1 MAGSGYTRQ
10 SVASIVPT
18 AVVRAAPINAEF
30 DKLRDAFT
38 QSDTGT
44 TGHRHDGSSDEGSY
58 VPFIADL
65 DKKNYF
71 TVDQTNNLFGLF
83 VEVGG
88 SAAEQLRFQDGLV
101 KPVVDNDIDLG
112 TSLLEYKNA
121 YFDGTVYA
129 DTVSIGDNDYTTI
142 TDNDYTVS
150 AGNLSFDVAGNI
162 NLDADGGNVALK
174 DAGVTFTTLTNNSG
188 NLILKSNTTTAVT
201 FTDANADFAGTL
213 DVTGAAK
220 FDNNVTI
227 DGNTIIGDANT
238 DTVAINAKISTALIP
253 TADSSFDLGSSS
265 AYWKDSYI
273 DSVTTTGNVSIGGNI
288 TVNGTADFTNTTLN
302 NVTDPSSAQQAATK
316 NYVDTSIANLIA
328 GAPATL
334 DTLDE
339 IAAAIND
346 DNNVYTTLTT
356 SIATKLPL
364 AGGTM
369 TGAIAMG
376 GSKIT
381 GAGAPTTGSDLTNKT
396 YVDGILG
403 SATAA
408 ADSAA
413 DAQKLAINAEDSQFT
428 LSDSSTTGFSALHY
442 AAKAEDSYN
451 STAQLAAV
459 VGATVGDYGFINN
472 SPTST
477 ADYGAL

>member
-1 MAGSGYTRQ
+1 MSGYTRQ
-10 SVASIVPT
+10 SVADIVPT
-18 AVVRAAPINAEF
+18 AVVRAAPINAEYN
-30 DKLRDAFT
+30 KLRDAFA

-44 TGHRHDGSSDEGSY
+44 TGHKHDGTSDEGSY
-58 VPFIADL
+58 VPLIADL
-65 DKKNYF
+65 DAKNKF
-71 TVDQTNNLFGLF
+71 IVSQADNRFGLF
-83 VEVGG
+83 VEV
-88 SAAEQLRFQDGLV
+88 SNAATEQLRFQDGLV
-101 KPVVDNDIDLG
+101 VPVTDNDIDLG

-129 DTVSIGDNDYTTI
+129 DTLSVGDNDYTTI
-142 TDNDYTVS
+142 TDNTYTVS
-150 AGNLSFDVAGNI
+150 AGNLLVDVAGNI
-162 NLDADGGNVALK
+162 NLDADGGDVALK
-174 DAGVTFTTLTNNSG
+174 DAGVTYATFTSNSG
-188 NLILKSNTTTAVT
+188 NLTLKSGTTTAVT
-201 FTDANADFAGTL
+201 FTGANADFAGTL

-273 DSVTTTGNVSIGGNI
+273 DSVTTTGNVNIGGNI
-288 TVNGTADFTNTTLN
+288 TVNGTADFTNTTLD

-316 NYVDTSIANLIA
+316 NYVDTAINNLIG
-328 GAPATL
+328 GAPGTL

-346 DNNVYTTLTT
+346 DNNVYTTLTN
-356 SIATKLPL
+356 SIATKLSL
-364 AGGTM
+364 SGGSM

-376 GSKIT
+376 GNKIT

-413 DAQKLAINAEDSQFT
+413 DAQKLAINPEDSQFT

-442 AAKAEDSYN
+442 AEKAEETYTN
-451 STAQLAAV
+451 LLALASV
-459 VGATVGDYGFINN
+459 VSATVADYGFINT

-477 ADYGAL
+477 SDYGAL

>member
-1 MAGSGYTRQ
+1 MSGYTRQ
-10 SVASIVPT
+10 SVADIVPT
-18 AVVRAAPINAEF
+18 AVVRAAPINAEY
-30 DKLRDAFT
+30 DKLRDAFAF
-38 QSDTGT
+38 SSTGT
-44 TGHRHDGSSDEGSY
+44 TGHKHDGTSDEGSY
-58 VPFIADL
+58 VPLIADI
-65 DKKNYF
+65 DGQNKIQ
-71 TVDQTNNLFGLF
+71 VDQTNNRFGVF
-83 VEVGG
+83 IEVGAT
-88 SAAEQLRFQDGLV
+88 STEQFRFQDGV
-101 KPVVDNDIDLG
+101 IVPIVDNDIDLG
-112 TSLLEYKNA
+112 TASLEYKNA

-129 DTVSIGDNDYTTI
+129 DTLSVGDNDYTTI
-142 TDNDYTVS
+142 TNNDYTVAS
-150 AGNLSFDVAGNI
+150 GNLTFDVAGDI
-162 NLDADGGNVALK
+162 TLDADGANVYLK
-174 DAGVTFTTLTNNSG
+174 DAGTTYGVLTNNAG

-201 FTDANADFAGTL
+201 FTNANADFAGTL
-213 DVTGAAK
+213 DVTGNAK
-220 FDNNVTI
+220 FDSNVTI
-227 DGNTIIGDANT
+227 DGNTVIGDANT

-253 TADSSFDLGSSS
+253 TTDSAYNLGSAS
-265 AYWKDSYI
+265 AYWADSYL
-273 DSVTTTGNVSIGGNI
+273 DSVTTTGNVTIGGDL
-288 TVNGTADFTNTTLN
+288 TVNGGADFTNTTLD
-302 NVTDPSSAQQAATK
+302 NVSDPSTAQQAATK
-316 NYVDTSIANLIA
+316 NYVDTAINNLIA

-346 DNNVYTTLTT
+346 DNNVYTTLTNV
-356 SIATKLPL
+356 IATKLPL

-376 GSKIT
+376 GNKIT
-381 GAGAPTTGSDLTNKT
+381 GAGTPTTGSDLTTKT

-413 DAQKLAINAEDSQFT
+413 DAEKLAINPEDSQYT
-428 LSDSSTTGFSALHY
+428 LSDSVTTGYSALHW

>member
-1 MAGSGYTRQ
+1 MSGYTRQ
-10 SVASIVPT
+10 SVADIVPT
-18 AVVRAAPINAEF
+18 AVVRAAPINAEYN
-30 DKLRDAFT
+30 KLRDAFA

-44 TGHRHDGSSDEGSY
+44 TGHKHDGTSDEGSY
-58 VPFIADL
+58 VPLIADL
-65 DKKNYF
+65 DAKNKII
-71 TVDQTNNLFGLF
+71 VSQTNNRFGVF
-83 VEVGG
+83 VEV
-88 SAAEQLRFQDGLV
+88 SNVSTEQLRFQDGV
-101 KPVVDNDIDLG
+101 IVPVLDNDIDLG
-112 TSLLEYKNA
+112 TSSLEFKNV
-121 YFDGTVYA
+121 YVDGTAYI

-142 TDNDYTVS
+142 TNNDYVVAS
-150 AGNLSFDVAGNI
+150 GNLNFDVAGNI

-174 DAGVTFTTLTNNSG
+174 DGGTTYATFTSNSG
-188 NLILKSNTTTAVT
+188 NLTLKSGTTTAVT
-201 FTDANADFAGTL
+201 FTGANADFAGTL

-220 FDNNVTI
+220 FDNNATI
-227 DGNTIIGDANT
+227 DGNTVVGLANT
-238 DTVAINAKISTALIP
+238 NTVAVNAKITTALVP
-253 TADSSFDLGSSS
+253 TTNGVNTLGTGS
-265 AYWKDSYI
+265 AYWGDAFLK
-273 DSVTTTGNVSIGGNI
+273 SVTTTGNVDIGGNI

-302 NVTDPSSAQQAATK
+302 NVNDPTTAQQAATK
-316 NYVDTSIANLIA
+316 NYVDTAINNLIG

-346 DNNVYTTLTT
+346 DDNVYTTLTN
-356 SIATKLPL
+356 SIATKLSL
-364 AGGTM
+364 SGGTM
-369 TGAIAMG
+369 TGQIAMG

-381 GAGAPTTGSDLTNKT
+381 GAAAPTTGSDLTNKT

-413 DAQKLAINAEDSQFT
+413 DAQKLAINPEDSSYT
-428 LSDSSTTGFSALHY
+428 LSDTVTTGFSALHY

>member
-1 MAGSGYTRQ
+1 MSGYTRQ
-10 SVASIVPT
+10 STADIVPT
-18 AVVRAAPINAEF
+18 AVVRAAPINAEYN
-30 DKLRDAFT
+30 KLRDAFT
-38 QSDTGT
+38 QSNTGT
-44 TGHRHDGSSDEGSY
+44 TGHKHDGSSDEGSY
-58 VPFIADL
+58 VPLIADL
-65 DKKNYF
+65 DAKNKLIVSQADNRF
-71 TVDQTNNLFGLF
+71 SLF
-83 VEVGG
+83 VEV
-88 SAAEQLRFQDGLV
+88 SNTSTEQVRFQDGLV
-101 KPVVDNDIDLG
+101 VPVVDNDIDLG
-112 TSLLEYKNA
+112 TSSLEYKNL
-121 YFDGTVYA
+121 YVDGTA
-129 DTVSIGDNDYTTI
+129 FIDTVSIGDNDYTTI
-142 TDNDYTVS
+142 TDNTYTVS
-150 AGNLSFDVAGNI
+150 AGNLLFDVAGNI
-162 NLDADGGNVALK
+162 NLDADGGDVALK
-174 DAGVTFTTLTNNSG
+174 DAGTTYATFTSNSG
-188 NLILKSNTTTAVT
+188 NLTLKSGTTTAVT
-201 FTDANADFAGTL
+201 FTGANADLAGTL

-220 FDNNVTI
+220 FDNNATI

-238 DTVAINAKISTALIP
+238 KTVAINAKISTALIP

-346 DNNVYTTLTT
+346 DNNVYTTLTS
-356 SIATKLPL
+356 SIATRLPL

-408 ADSAA
+408 ASSAA

>member
-1 MAGSGYTRQ
+1 MSGYTRQ
-10 SVASIVPT
+10 STADIVPT
-18 AVVRAAPINAEF
+18 AVVRAAPINAEYN
-30 DKLRDAFT
+30 KLRDAFT
-38 QSDTGT
+38 QSNTGT
-44 TGHRHDGSSDEGSY
+44 TGHKYDGSSDEGSY
-58 VPFIADL
+58 VPLIADL
-65 DKKNYF
+65 DAKNKLI
-71 TVDQTNNLFGLF
+71 VSKADNRFGLF
-83 VEVGG
+83 VEV
-88 SAAEQLRFQDGLV
+88 SNTSTEQVRFQDGLV
-101 KPVVDNDIDLG
+101 VPVVDNDIDLG
-112 TSLLEYKNA
+112 TSSLEYKNL
-121 YFDGTVYA
+121 YVDGTA
-129 DTVSIGDNDYTTI
+129 FIDTVSIGDNDYTTI
-142 TDNDYTVS
+142 TDNTYTVS
-150 AGNLSFDVAGNI
+150 AGNLLVDVAGNI
-162 NLDADGGNVALK
+162 NLDADGGDVALK
-174 DAGVTFTTLTNNSG
+174 DAGTTYATFTSNSG
-188 NLILKSNTTTAVT
+188 NLTLKSGTTTAVT
-201 FTDANADFAGTL
+201 FTGANADLAGTL

-220 FDNNVTI
+220 FDNNATI

-238 DTVAINAKISTALIP
+238 KTVAINAKISTALIP

-273 DSVTTTGNVSIGGNI
+273 DSVTTTGNVTIGGDL
-288 TVNGTADFTNTTLN
+288 TVNGGADFTNTTLD

-346 DNNVYTTLTT
+346 DNNVYTTLTS
-356 SIATKLPL
+356 SIATRLPL

-376 GSKIT
+376 GNKIT
-381 GAGAPTTGSDLTNKT
+381 GAGTPTTGSDLTTKT

>member
-1 MAGSGYTRQ
+1 MSGYTRQ
-10 SVASIVPT
+10 SVADIVPT
-18 AVVRAAPINAEF
+18 AVVRAAPINAEYN
-30 DKLRDAFT
+30 KLRDAFT

-44 TGHRHDGSSDEGSY
+44 TGHKHDGTSDEGSY
-58 VPFIADL
+58 VPLIADL
-65 DKKNYF
+65 DAKNKIIVSQ
-71 TVDQTNNLFGLF
+71 VDNRFGVF
-83 VEVGG
+83 VEV
-88 SAAEQLRFQDGLV
+88 SNVSTEQLRFQDGV
-101 KPVVDNDIDLG
+101 IVPVLDNDIDLG
-112 TSLLEYKNA
+112 TSSLEFKNV
-121 YFDGTVYA
+121 YVDGTAYI

-142 TDNDYTVS
+142 TNNDYVVAS
-150 AGNLSFDVAGNI
+150 GNLNFDVAGNI
-162 NLDADGGNVALK
+162 NLDADGGNVVLK
-174 DAGVTFTTLTNNSG
+174 DAGVTFSTLTNNSG
-188 NLILKSNTTTAVT
+188 NLTLKSGTTTAVT
-201 FTDANADFAGTL
+201 FTGANADFAGTL

-220 FDNNVTI
+220 FDNNATI
-227 DGNTIIGDANT
+227 DGNTVVGASNT
-238 DTVAINAKISTALIP
+238 NTVAVNAKITTALVP
-253 TADSSFDLGSSS
+253 TTNGVNSLGTGS
-265 AYWKDSYI
+265 AYWGDAFLK
-273 DSVTTTGNVSIGGNI
+273 SVTTTGNVDIGGNI

-302 NVTDPSSAQQAATK
+302 NVNDPTTAQQAATK
-316 NYVDTSIANLIA
+316 NYVDTAINNLIG

-346 DNNVYTTLTT
+346 DDNVYTTLTN
-356 SIATKLPL
+356 SIATKLSL
-364 AGGTM
+364 SGGTM
-369 TGAIAMG
+369 TGQIAMG

-381 GAGAPTTGSDLTNKT
+381 GAAAPTTGSDLTNKT

-413 DAQKLAINAEDSQFT
+413 DAQKLAINPEDSSYT
-428 LSDSSTTGFSALHY
+428 LSDTVTTGFSALHY